1 MTYRWPKPEGIP
13 TALTLPELELL
24 QDYAHDAKTVLE
36 IGTHLGYSCI
46 GMALAGAHVTSVDP
60 HFEGPADHPDTWEPF
75 LANVARHNVAEQVEP
90 YRKAV
95 EEWDKSQEGRYV
107 QKGNAWNGTY
117 WLPRRWDLV
126 FIDGNHTWPCPWRD
140 TQIALAHLTEPGY
153 IAYHDVTVR
162 WPGVWRATRELEL
175 SGRVLKLR
183 QVGTLAVYQKYDSSL
198 SGTSITPAT
207 QL

>member
-1 MTYRWPKPEGIP
+1 MTYRWAKPEGIP

-24 QDYAHDAKTVLE
+24 QDYAHDAQTVLE
-36 IGTHLGYSCI
+36 IGTHFGYSCI

-60 HFEGPADHPDTWEPF
+60 HYEGPADHPDTWKPF
-75 LANVARHNVAEQVEP
+75 LANVVRHGLAPTIYAAPDGLAHFQRVTAWRQTIEEHIEQAGELD
-90 YRKAV
+90 
-95 EEWDKSQEGRYV
+95 EWGM
-107 QKGNAWNGTY
+107 
-117 WLPRRWDLV
+117 V

-140 TQIALAHLTEPGY
+140 TRIALDHLTEPGY

-183 QVGTLAVYQKYDSSL
+183 QVGTLAVYQKSASST
-198 SGTSITPAT
+198 SGTSMTPAT
-207 QL
+207 AL